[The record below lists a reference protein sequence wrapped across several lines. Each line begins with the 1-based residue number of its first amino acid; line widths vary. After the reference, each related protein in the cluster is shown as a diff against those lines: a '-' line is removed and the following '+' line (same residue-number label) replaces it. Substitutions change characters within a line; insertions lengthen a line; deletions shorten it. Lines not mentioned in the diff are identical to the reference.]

1 MPSLSDQPP
10 NPQLRPSSIN
20 PYYQE
25 ESLRGR
31 SGNQRLETKHDRN
44 TENANKERSSNAYP
58 QELASPLLSRLQAS
72 SNSPPPRANPVSAPF
87 LAALGTFQALDDTR
101 NSVHPT
107 TEWAQNIPY
116 GRSPP
121 DRQENAFTAGATP
134 PDLRQPSQ
142 ESRGGFSHAS
152 PPSSPQNRYSKPV
165 RQSSGYQPLTNY
177 LGSSPGRERPV
188 SVHSQRP
195 QSQYRPP
202 LPHHPQ
208 AHFYGTP
215 ELDLNL
221 HHIQDDSQRSDER
234 SCYRF
239 DSLGSAGVE
248 TFKGTNDV
256 LLVGRGSSLHIYGI
270 GKSRCEHIGCLE
282 NLRGRVTG
290 AKILPSS
297 ARDDPLHSLRPLVA
311 VIIHGFRE
319 PETLDNP
326 HQDFHHA
333 DDALF
338 EPTGS
343 MLQALQTSEP
353 ISSTSGLNY
362 QTTVEVY
369 SLQRGDHVATL
380 LRSPGVHVEAHQSTQ
395 RVGAP
400 PTEGDLRLEACGRF
414 LAVGL
419 GRSGEVFIFENRAE
433 RTSETGSMFKCIG
446 KTWTS
451 VTSRKPRSYSASSN
465 ESEHSHSPDTSTVFL
480 GGSQGAIF
488 SLSHRWLAVAPPGLT
503 NRSTM
508 HWIVEAD
515 NTNPKPP
522 GLTSHTSPSAPQPN
536 CDLDTP
542 DAESVLNKVA
552 RDLTQELMKGARWM
566 GDQGLQAW
574 RTYWS
579 KPVESSPQTG
589 SRSLPDNP
597 HVAHSQH
604 NPFPPTHANEP
615 VPSRV
620 SHHGVNVSILDLERL
635 SENQA
640 SKESVAFQLV
650 ANFALPQGCSLLS
663 FTPGGLGLLTASAK
677 GDVQHVWSLL
687 RMVHG
692 NGLALQ
698 GDQTLPDKGP
708 NVRQMARYTRMT
720 IARII
725 DVVWMEPF
733 GEKLALVTERGTVH
747 IYDLPPSALQWP
759 PPRRT
764 VTSMSTRDAVPKPPD
779 PNGSGRPS
787 STQRRLSSAVDMVTG
802 KTQPFL
808 AAVRGRTPSSGIS
821 FSGISGA
828 SLTAGAGVKS
838 GKAVAAGFNKSIG
851 AATGTVNTFRHMGEN
866 RLTLPES
873 SHATSGCVKWLG
885 GNECALLAVTDG
897 SIVRIHGIREST
909 NQRAGKRRSSVVGGK
924 QVEFDVMHVL
934 ERPVEAN
941 SSSNAVES
949 LGSTKNHSPK
959 GFWLGTPFGS
969 RKSTGKEA
977 GLSHAEIE
985 TNAPYQPFH
994 TDRRVSYFVYEE
1006 DHDFSQD
1013 ERLNQPTP
1021 WVFGEPLVTQQTA
1034 SGSAA
1039 LDDEDESDPY
1049 FSGPIENHIR
1059 IQGNEEDGQQVV
1071 VSTRRRRL
1079 KGTQDTGSN
1088 DVEEFFEDDLEVVDF
1103 ADERV

>member
-10 NPQLRPSSIN
+10 NSQLPPSSI
-20 PYYQE
+20 
-25 ESLRGR
+25 
-31 SGNQRLETKHDRN
+31 T
-44 TENANKERSSNAYP
+44 
-58 QELASPLLSRLQAS
+58 S
-72 SNSPPPRANPVSAPF
+72 SNSPPQRPNPVSAPF
-87 LAALGTFQALDDTR
+87 LAALGSFQASENTG

-121 DRQENAFTAGATP
+121 DRQDNVFTAGATS
-134 PDLRQPSQ
+134 PDLRQPSR

-165 RQSSGYQPLTNY
+165 RQSSGYQNFSNY

-195 QSQYRPP
+195 QGQYRPP

-215 ELDLNL
+215 ELDLDL
-221 HHIQDDSQRSDER
+221 HQIQGDSQKFDER
-234 SCYRF
+234 SCYRL

-248 TFKGTNDV
+248 GFKGINDV
-256 LLVGRGSSLHIYGI
+256 LLVGRSNSLQIYGI

-282 NLRGRVTG
+282 NLRGPVIG

-297 ARDDPLHSLRPLVA
+297 VRDDPLHSLRPLVA
-311 VIIHGFRE
+311 VVIHGSRE
-319 PETLDNP
+319 PETLDHP
-326 HQDFHHA
+326 QQGFHHA
-333 DDALF
+333 DDAFF

-343 MLQALQTSEP
+343 MLQVLQTLEP
-353 ISSTSGLNY
+353 TSPTGGLNY

-369 SLQRGDHVATL
+369 SLPKGDHMATL
-380 LRSPGVHVEAHQSTQ
+380 LRSPGVQVEAHQSTQ
-395 RVGAP
+395 HFGTP

-419 GRSGEVFIFENRAE
+419 GRSGEVYIFENRAE
-433 RTSETGSMFKCIG
+433 RTSETASMFKCIG

-451 VTSRKPRSYSASSN
+451 ITSRKSRSHSTSSN
-465 ESEHSHSPDTSTVFL
+465 ESDHSHSPDTSTTFFS
-480 GGSQGAIF
+480 GSHGAIF
-488 SLSHRWLAVAPPGLT
+488 SLSHRWLAVAPPGST
-503 NRSTM
+503 SRSSL
-508 HWIVEAD
+508 HWVLEVE
-515 NTNPKPP
+515 NTTPKPP

-542 DAESVLNKVA
+542 DAESVFNKVA
-552 RDLTQELMKGARWM
+552 RDLTQELIKGARWM

-579 KPVESSPQTG
+579 KPIESNPQPG
-589 SRSLPDNP
+589 SRSLPNNP
-597 HVAHSQH
+597 HAVPSQH
-604 NPFPPTHANEP
+604 YPFPPTHANEP
-615 VPSRV
+615 VLPRV
-620 SHHGVNVSILDLERL
+620 SDHGVNVSILDLERL
-635 SENQA
+635 SENQG
-640 SKESVAFQLV
+640 SKETVAFQP
-650 ANFALPQGCSLLS
+650 AATFALPQGCSLLS

-720 IARII
+720 VARIV

-764 VTSMSTRDAVPKPPD
+764 VTSKSARVVVPKPPD
-779 PNGSGRPS
+779 PNGSERPS
-787 STQRRLSSAVDMVTG
+787 TTQRRLSSAVDMVAG

-808 AAVRGRTPSSGIS
+808 AAVRGRTPSNGIS

-838 GKAVAAGFNKSIG
+838 GKAVAAGLNKSIG

-885 GNECALLAVTDG
+885 GKEYTLLAVTDG
-897 SIVRIHGIREST
+897 NIVRIHGIREST

-924 QVEFDVMHVL
+924 QVEFDVTRIL
-934 ERPVEAN
+934 ERPVEAI
-941 SSSNAVES
+941 SSSNTIEPLDV
-949 LGSTKNHSPK
+949 TKNPSPR
-959 GFWLGTPFGS
+959 GFWLGTPLTS
-969 RKSTGKEA
+969 RKSTGKGV

-1006 DHDFSQD
+1006 DHDSSED
-1013 ERLNQPTP
+1013 ERLNRPTP
-1021 WVFGEPLVTQQTA
+1021 WTFGEPLVTQQTA
-1034 SGSAA
+1034 SGPAV
-1039 LDDEDESDPY
+1039 LDDEDGSEPY
-1049 FSGPIENHIR
+1049 LSGPIENHIR
-1059 IQGNEEDGQQVV
+1059 IQGNEKDGQQVV
-1071 VSTRRRRL
+1071 VSTRRRRP
-1079 KGTQDTGSN
+1079 QRAEDTGSN